1 MAITPTYPGVY
12 ITETASIPHVVTA
25 ATTNLTAVLGE
36 FPKGSTSEAVLVT
49 SWSQFEMEFG
59 SLSADSSLAAYAVSQ
74 FFLNGGIGAWIVRV
88 APTDDPTLSSM
99 VAQAAAPASAMVS
112 LPLPGA
118 PGMQIS
124 ANSPG
129 SWGND
134 LAVEFRASGP
144 ASHPDAS
151 HVDLLVYEVPLG
163 QTFAPSPAPAYAPVE
178 TIANIQVLATATQP
192 APAPEQVAAAISSA
206 SNYVTAS
213 VEAASSPASP
223 PGASW
228 AQLGPD
234 GTDGAWTAPG
244 LWDAIAEVELGESGR
259 LTRIAPAVFNLMC
272 IPDLALAAAAE
283 QDYVIAAAH
292 KFCASRQAF
301 LIVDPPPPESAKGPA
316 TDTTVDNIG
325 IGSAGLENLMTWA
338 DNLLSPDNVAA
349 ATYYPWVQIVDPVTG
364 LPRSVPP
371 SGTVAGVYAATD
383 TARGVWKAPAGVEAQ
398 LAGVIALAD
407 TSITDT
413 VNGDLNVMGINC
425 LRTFPLYQS
434 IVWGSRT
441 LAGSDIA
448 SSPFKYIPVRRLA
461 DFIEQSLQ
469 QSLRWAV
476 FEPNAPTLWSSITLE
491 VTAFMAGLFAAG
503 AFAGA
508 SAAQAYSVACNATTT
523 SPTDM
528 LSGIVNVNVGF
539 APVDP
544 AEFVM
549 LNIQINA
556 ASAAS

>member
-12 ITETASIPHVVTA
+12 ITETATIPHVVTA
-25 ATTNLTAVLGE
+25 ATTNITAFIGE
-36 FPKGSTSEAVLVT
+36 FPKGPTSEAVLVT

-59 SLSADSSLAAYAVSQ
+59 SLSADSSLAAYAVLQ
-74 FFLNGGIGAWIVRV
+74 FFLNGGIGAWIVRM
-88 APTDDPTLSSM
+88 APTADPALSSL
-99 VAQAAAPASAMVS
+99 VAQPAAAASALVS
-112 LPLPGA
+112 IPLGGA
-118 PGMQIS
+118 PAVEIS

-129 SWGND
+129 AWGND

-144 ASHPDAS
+144 ASHPDPS
-151 HVDLLVYEVPLG
+151 HVDLLVYEVPAG
-163 QTFAPSPAPAYAPVE
+163 KTFAPSPPPSYQPVE
-178 TIANIQVLATATQP
+178 TITNIQILATSTQP
-192 APAPEQVAAAISSA
+192 APTPEHIARAISSS
-206 SNYVTAS
+206 SNYVTAA
-213 VEAASSPASP
+213 VAASASP
-223 PGASW
+223 PSSPGASW
-228 AQLGPD
+228 AQLGPN
-234 GTDGAWTAPG
+234 GTGGAWSAPG
-244 LWDAIAEVELGESGR
+244 LWDAVVEVELGDGGR
-259 LTRIAPAVFNLMC
+259 LTHIAPAVFNIMC
-272 IPDLALAAAAE
+272 VPDLALAPAAE
-283 QDYVIAAAH
+283 QVSVVDAAH
-292 KFCASRQAF
+292 KFCADRQAF
-301 LIVDPPPPESAKGPA
+301 LIVDPPPPESAAGPA
-316 TDTTVDNIG
+316 TDTTVDHIG
-325 IGSAGLENLMTWA
+325 IGAAGLQNLVNWA
-338 DNLLSPDNVAA
+338 DPLLSPDNVAA
-349 ATYYPWVQIVDPVTG
+349 AAYYPWVEITDPVTG
-364 LPRSVPP
+364 FPRLVPP

-398 LAGVIALAD
+398 LSGVIALGD

-413 VNGDLNVMGINC
+413 VNGELNVMGVNC
-425 LRTFPLYQS
+425 LRTFPLYGS
-434 IVWGSRT
+434 IVWGART

-448 SSPFKYIPVRRLA
+448 GSPFKYVPVRRLA

-476 FEPNAPTLWSSITLE
+476 FEPNAPALWGAITLE

-503 AFAGA
+503 AFAGS
-508 SAAQAYSVACNATTT
+508 SAAQAYTVACNATTT